1 MTELARRLT
10 LYVRSGCSL
19 CEDMQTDLALF
30 REELRFELDVVD
42 IDRDPALRVKHDVRV
57 PVLEFAER
65 EVCNYFL
72 DPVALRSALAAE

>member
-1 MTELARRLT
+1 MSETPRRLT

-19 CEDMQTDLALF
+19 CEDMRDDLVLF
-30 REELRFELDVVD
+30 SAELRFELDIVD
-42 IDRDPALRVKHDVRV
+42 IDQDPALRSRHDMRV
-57 PVLEFAER
+57 PVLECANR